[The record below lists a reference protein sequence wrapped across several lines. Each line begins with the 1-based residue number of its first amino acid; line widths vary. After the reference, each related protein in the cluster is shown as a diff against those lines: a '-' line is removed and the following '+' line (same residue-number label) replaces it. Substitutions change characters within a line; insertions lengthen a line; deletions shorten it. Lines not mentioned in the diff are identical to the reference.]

1 MTVRFLDSCLE
12 EVDAAVDWYANQS
25 PELPDR
31 MLDEVKQTVGQ
42 LLPFPEAYK
51 IAVPPYRKVNL
62 SRFPYALF
70 FRIDPEEILLVA
82 FFHLHSDP
90 AKWTA
95 VLKSR

>member
-1 MTVRFLDSCLE
+1 M
-12 EVDAAVDWYANQS
+12 
-25 PELPDR
+25 
-31 MLDEVKQTVGQ
+31 
-42 LLPFPEAYK
+42 
-51 IAVPPYRKVNL
+51 PPYRKVNL

-90 AKWTA
+90 AKRTA